1 MKKTFFI
8 MGMAVSLVIALL
20 GVLVI
25 TGAITDKPSFA
36 SDAPYGYSSGYASF
50 GGDAYTYMSNN
61 AQEAASAART
71 VASNQR
77 DIFELIQTVSD
88 ILLIGL
94 GLLGFCHFGILKFS
108 ADTAPAPAAA
118 APAAPAPVAEAPAP
132 EELPDI

>member
-8 MGMAVSLVIALL
+8 MGMAVSLVIVLL
-20 GVLVI
+20 GLLVI

-36 SDAPYGYSSGYASF
+36 SDAPYSYSSGYASF

-77 DIFELIQTVSD
+77 DIFELIQTVSG
-88 ILLIGL
+88 ILLMGF
-94 GLLGFCHFGILKFS
+94 GLLGFCHFAILKSS
-108 ADTAPAPAAA
+108 AEAALAAAA

-132 EELPDI
+132 EELPDV

>member
-8 MGMAVSLVIALL
+8 MGMAVSLVIVLL
-20 GVLVI
+20 GLLVV
-25 TGAITDKPSFA
+25 TGAFGGSPSSA
-36 SDAPYGYSSGYASF
+36 SSAPYSYSSGYASF

-71 VASNQR
+71 VANNQR
-77 DIFELIQTVSD
+77 YIFDIIQTASG
-88 ILLIGL
+88 ILLMAL
-94 GLLGFCHFGILKFS
+94 GLLGFCHFGAMKAS
-108 ADTAPAPAAA
+108 AEAALATAA